1 MGSTYIMTMNL
12 TQCAIVHI
20 EIVRV
25 GEHSEEVMMMIKDQD
40 DCDTVTNNVV
50 TGRGTATAF
59 TGGIYYLRVDQIS
72 KKEPNEK

>member
-1 MGSTYIMTMNL
+1 MNL
-12 TQCAIVHI
+12 TQCAVVHI

-25 GEHSEEVMMMIKDQD
+25 GEHAEEVMMMIKDQD
-40 DCDTVTNNVV
+40 DRDTVTNVV

-59 TGGIYYLRVDQIS
+59 TGGIYHLRVDQIS